1 MTNRKDVFYFKQFA
15 VKHSESAMKVG
26 FDGILL
32 GAWCDIEKD
41 KVIIRVHPEDY
52 EFLLNIGELKET
64 LNIENLVIKKD
75 QSIRMRGG
83 CIVETEYSKLDATIE
98 NQLSIIEDLLRRE
111 KC

>member
-1 MTNRKDVFYFKQFA
+1 MIKKEI
-15 VKHSESAMKVG
+15 SEHTKE
-26 FDGILL
+26 ILI
-32 GAWCDIEKD
+32 ANIKEAISNAIEKD

-98 NQLSIIEDLLRRE
+98 NQLSIIEHLLRRE